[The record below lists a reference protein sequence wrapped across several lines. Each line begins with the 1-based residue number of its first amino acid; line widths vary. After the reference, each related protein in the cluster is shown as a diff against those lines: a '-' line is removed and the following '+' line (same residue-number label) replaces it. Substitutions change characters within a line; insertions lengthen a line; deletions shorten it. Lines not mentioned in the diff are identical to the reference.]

1 MKSDRAASGSGSKL
15 STKAYEA
22 ELQRLQGELI
32 ALQQWIRESGTRL
45 VVIFEGRD
53 AAGKGSAIKRIAER
67 LNPRGCRI
75 VALSAPTE
83 RERTQWYFQRYVE
96 HLPSAGEMVLFD
108 RSWYNRAG
116 VEHVM
121 GFCSTAEYRR
131 FLRQAPIFE
140 RLLVEEGILLRKYW
154 FSVSD
159 VEQNKRFESRLKDP
173 MRLWKLSE
181 MDLLSITKWVDYS
194 KAKDEMFGHTDIPQA
209 PWYVVESEDK
219 KRSRLNV
226 IAHLLSTI
234 EYEHRRPPTVQ
245 IPTRPPTDG
254 YVRPPREQFTVVPD
268 HAASIAPDV
277 QPPTAEHT

>member
-1 MKSDRAASGSGSKL
+1 MKSDRAASRSGSKL

-108 RSWYNRAG
+108 RSG
-116 VEHVM
+116 TT
-121 GFCSTAEYRR
+121 G
-131 FLRQAPIFE
+131 P
-140 RLLVEEGILLRKYW
+140 
-154 FSVSD
+154 
-159 VEQNKRFESRLKDP
+159 
-173 MRLWKLSE
+173 
-181 MDLLSITKWVDYS
+181 
-194 KAKDEMFGHTDIPQA
+194 
-209 PWYVVESEDK
+209 
-219 KRSRLNV
+219 
-226 IAHLLSTI
+226 
-234 EYEHRRPPTVQ
+234 
-245 IPTRPPTDG
+245 
-254 YVRPPREQFTVVPD
+254 
-268 HAASIAPDV
+268 ASNM
-277 QPPTAEHT
+277 